1 MPTSIR
7 IRRLVPGQNPNPDR
21 GLIDT
26 SVAIALDTVDRR
38 RLPATVAISSL
49 SLAELSAGPHAAV
62 DSGSS
67 ARRQEDLQ
75 KIEAAFEALPF
86 DPACA
91 RAYGHIYA
99 AVASA
104 GRKPRGPR
112 VVDLM
117 IAATARAHRLPLYTL
132 NAADLR
138 GLDDLVEVVDLI

>member
-1 MPTSIR
+1 M
-7 IRRLVPGQNPNPDR
+7 PGQKPTPDR

-26 SVAIALDTVDRR
+26 SVAIALESVDRR
-38 RLPATVAISSL
+38 RLPTISAISAL

-62 DSGSS
+62 DADRS

-75 KIEAAFEALPF
+75 KIESAFESLPF
-86 DPACA
+86 DSACA

-99 AVASA
+99 AVAST

-117 IAATARAHRLPLYTL
+117 IAATARAYRLPLYTL

-138 GLDDLVEVVDLI
+138 GLGDLLEIVDLG

>member
-1 MPTSIR
+1 M
-7 IRRLVPGQNPNPDR
+7 PGQNPTPDR

-26 SVAIALDTVDRR
+26 SVAIGLDLVDHR
-38 RLPATVAISSL
+38 RLPAILAVSAL
-49 SLAELSAGPHAAV
+49 SLAELSAGPHAAADA
-62 DSGSS
+62 DSG

-75 KIEAAFEALPF
+75 KIESAFEALPF
-86 DPACA
+86 DSVCA

-99 AVASA
+99 AVAST

-117 IAATARAHRLPLYTL
+117 IAATARANRLPLYTL

-138 GLDDLVEVVDLI
+138 GLGDLIEVVDLG